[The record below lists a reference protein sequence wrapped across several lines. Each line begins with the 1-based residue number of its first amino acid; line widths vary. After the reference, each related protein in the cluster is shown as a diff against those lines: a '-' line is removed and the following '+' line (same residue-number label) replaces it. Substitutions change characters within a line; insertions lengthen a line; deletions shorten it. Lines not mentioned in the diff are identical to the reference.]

1 MKKQLVIHGKLFF
14 CLGGEHMHWVKEQL
28 KTISLFSQLSDVS
41 DEELDAIVHIATVRT
56 CKPKTIVFM
65 QGDPLDRVFFMINVE
80 ALQQKR

>member
-1 MKKQLVIHGKLFF
+1 
-14 CLGGEHMHWVKEQL
+14 MHWVKEQL
-28 KTISLFSQLSDVS
+28 KTISLFSQLS

-80 ALQQKR
+80 ALQKKR

>member
-28 KTISLFSQLSDVS
+28 KTISLFSQLSD
-41 DEELDAIVHIATVRT
+41 EELGAIVHIATVRT

>member
-28 KTISLFSQLSDVS
+28 KTISLFSQLSD
-41 DEELDAIVHIATVRT
+41 EELDAIVHIATVRT

-65 QGDPLDRVFFMINVE
+65 QGDPLDRVFFIDVE

>member
-1 MKKQLVIHGKLFF
+1 
-14 CLGGEHMHWVKEQL
+14 MHWVKEQL
-28 KTISLFSQLSDVS
+28 KTISLFSQLS

>member
-1 MKKQLVIHGKLFF
+1 
-14 CLGGEHMHWVKEQL
+14 MHWVKEQL
-28 KTISLFSQLSDVS
+28 KTISLFSQLS

-65 QGDPLDRVFFMINVE
+65 QGDPLDRVFFIDVE